1 MKSVKQLPEGYRP
14 LRQIDLQADRRAF
27 WIVNG
32 LALAILVALA
42 AAGALMVPLETVFSA
57 NGVGGFV
64 AKAVVMIVGSIA
76 YIVGH
81 EWVHGI
87 FMKYF
92 SDAKVS
98 YGFTGLYAYA
108 GSSAYFCKR
117 HYRIIALAPV
127 VLWGV
132 LLAALNLL
140 LPQEWFWPI
149 YFIQMTNLSGA
160 AGDLYVSLVLKK
172 YPPEIL
178 IQDSG
183 IAMTI
188 YGCGGCAEGV

>member
-57 NGVGGFV
+57 NGVGEFV

-98 YGFTGLYAYA
+98 YGFTGCMPMPAA
-108 GSSAYFCKR
+108 
-117 HYRIIALAPV
+117 
-127 VLWGV
+127 VLI
-132 LLAALNLL
+132 LQAALPNHR
-140 LPQEWFWPI
+140 I
-149 YFIQMTNLSGA
+149 GTGGA
-160 AGDLYVSLVLKK
+160 VGRAV
-172 YPPEIL
+172 
-178 IQDSG
+178 
-183 IAMTI
+183 
-188 YGCGGCAEGV
+188 GCAESAAAAGMVLADLFYTDDQSFRRSRRSVCQPGAEKVSA

>member
-1 MKSVKQLPEGYRP
+1 MKSFAQLPEGYLP

-27 WIVNG
+27 WSVNG
-32 LALAILVALA
+32 LALAILVVLA
-42 AAGALMVPLETVFSA
+42 AAGALLVPLETVFSA

-64 AKAVVMIVGSIA
+64 AKAVVMIAGSIA
-76 YIVGH
+76 YIFGH

-87 FMKYF
+87 FMKHF
-92 SDAKVS
+92 SGVKAH

-117 HYRIIALAPV
+117 HYRVIALAPI
-127 VLWGV
+127 VLPRG
-132 LLAALNLL
+132 
-140 LPQEWFWPI
+140 WFWPI

-160 AGDLYVSLVLKK
+160 AGDLYVSLLLRN
-172 YPPEIL
+172 YPAETL

-183 IAMTI
+183 TAMI
-188 YGCGGCAEGV
+188 VYGCSNPIENA

>member
-64 AKAVVMIVGSIA
+64 AKAMVMIVGSIA

-92 SDAKVS
+92 SDVKVS

-149 YFIQMTNLSGA
+149 Y
-160 AGDLYVSLVLKK
+160 LYR
-172 YPPEIL
+172 
-178 IQDSG
+178 
-183 IAMTI
+183 
-188 YGCGGCAEGV
+188 

>member
-1 MKSVKQLPEGYRP
+1 MKSFAQLPEGYLP

-27 WIVNG
+27 WSVNG
-32 LALAILVALA
+32 LALAILVVLA
-42 AAGALMVPLETVFSA
+42 AAGALLVPLETVFSA

-64 AKAVVMIVGSIA
+64 AKAVVMIAGSIA
-76 YIVGH
+76 YIFGH

-87 FMKYF
+87 FMKHF
-92 SDAKVS
+92 SGVKAH

-108 GSSAYFCKR
+108 GSSVYFCKR
-117 HYRIIALAPV
+117 HYRVIALAPI

-132 LLAALNLL
+132 LLAVLNLV
-140 LPQEWFWPI
+140 LPRGWFWPI

-160 AGDLYVSLVLKK
+160 AGDLYVSLLLRN
-172 YPPEIL
+172 YPAETL

-183 IAMTI
+183 TAMI
-188 YGCGGCAEGV
+188 VYGCSNPIENA